1 MIDLLLP
8 AGLILVFG
16 FWIALPLFQS
26 NTEPLA
32 VVEEEVNRLL
42 EMKQVVY
49 RSILDLEF
57 DLKVGKVSRE
67 DHDVLRRRHEAE
79 AAQILKE
86 LDEAEG
92 IRVTDLIEREIAE
105 ARKRL

>member
-1 MIDLLLP
+1 MNLLLS

-16 FWIALPLFQS
+16 IWITLPLVRPSAEQ
-26 NTEPLA
+26 LA
-32 VVEEEVNRLL
+32 PVAEELNRLL
-42 EMKQVVY
+42 EMKQAVY

-67 DHDVLRRRHEAE
+67 DHDLLRRRHEAE
-79 AAQILKE
+79 AVQIIRQ
-86 LDEAEG
+86 LDAIDGTE
-92 IRVTDLIEREIAE
+92 VTDLIEREIAE

>member
-16 FWIALPLFQS
+16 FWIALPLFRS

-32 VVEEEVNRLL
+32 AVEEELNRLL
-42 EMKQVVY
+42 EMKQAAY

-67 DHDVLRRRHEAE
+67 DHDLLRRTYEAE
-79 AAQILKE
+79 AAHILRQ
-86 LDEAEG
+86 LDEAQRL
-92 IRVTDLIEREIAE
+92 RVTDLIEKEIAE

>member
-1 MIDLLLP
+1 MIEIFLP
-8 AGLILVFG
+8 AALILVLG
-16 FWIALPLFQS
+16 FWVALPLFGS
-26 NTEPLA
+26 DTEPLTE
-32 VVEEEVNRLL
+32 VEEEMNRLL
-42 EMKQVVY
+42 EMKQAIY

-67 DHDVLRRRHEAE
+67 DHDLLRRRHEAE
-79 AAQILKE
+79 AAQILRQ

-92 IRVTDLIEREIAE
+92 LRVTDLIEREIAE